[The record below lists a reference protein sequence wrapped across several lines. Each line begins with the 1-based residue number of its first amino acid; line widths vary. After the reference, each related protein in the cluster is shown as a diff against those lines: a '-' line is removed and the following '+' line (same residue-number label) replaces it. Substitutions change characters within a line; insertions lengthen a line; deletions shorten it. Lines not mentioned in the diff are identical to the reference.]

1 MNPKNLSKLMIAY
14 RLSPNEARVV
24 AYLWERNAASNFE
37 LAEVLN
43 KTEKAEEDWDGFANS
58 LKVMI
63 HKIRR
68 KVGKDVIRVV
78 RGYGYEIWPD
88 DKMTDVMK

>member
-1 MNPKNLSKLMIAY
+1 MNPKNISKLMVAY

-24 AYLWERNAASNFE
+24 AHLWERNAAPNFE

-43 KTEKAEEDWDGFANS
+43 KTEKAEDDWDAFANS